1 MPAASYDPEA
11 TRASLLVRLRDWR
24 DSASWQEFFDT
35 YWGLIYGVARKA
47 GLDDAEARDV
57 VQETLAVVAR
67 QMPAFR
73 YDPALGSFKGWLL
86 QTTRWRIADQFRK
99 RLPLAEPPLLDDET
113 RTSSMGRVIDPHS
126 QDLEVVWEAD
136 WQKNLLD
143 AALDHVKRRID
154 PEKFQL
160 FDCYVNKEWAAAK
173 VAATFGVPVEQ
184 VYMARHRIL
193 ELIKTEVERLERE
206 TT

>member
-1 MPAASYDPEA
+1 MPAAPYDPEA

-24 DSASWQEFFDT
+24 DAASWQEFFDI
-35 YWGLIYGVARKA
+35 YWSLIYGVARKA
-47 GLDDAEARDV
+47 GLNDGEARDV
-57 VQETLAVVAR
+57 VQETLAAVAR
-67 QMPAFR
+67 HMPAFR

-99 RLPLAEPPLLDDET
+99 RLPLAEPPPLDDDT
-113 RTSSMGRVIDPHS
+113 RTSPIGRLIDPHS
-126 QDLEVVWEAD
+126 QDLDGVWEAD
-136 WQKNLLD
+136 WQQNLLE

-160 FDCYVNKEWAAAK
+160 FDCYVNKEWPAAK
-173 VAATFGVPVEQ
+173 VAGTFGVPVEQ

-193 ELIKTEVERLERE
+193 ELLKQEVERLERE